1 MRVKSFL
8 LKSILFIFFWNVHSI
23 SEIKNNIIAKVGNQI
38 ITAYELENKI
48 RTVLILSNEQ
58 INQKNIDKVKKVS
71 LNSLI
76 NYKIKNAELSKF
88 NIEINQLA
96 VLNHLKNISLK
107 LNIDQNNLQPFF
119 ENNQINY
126 EKYVEE
132 IKTEFLWQKLIF
144 EIYSNKLN
152 IDENEIISEL
162 NETVKNNNTI
172 EQFRLAEIEAIFDT
186 PTQKSNLIIEIEK
199 SISENGFETTANRFS
214 SSSTSIN
221 GGDLG
226 WINSSGLSEELLKIL
241 SKLKLGENSKA
252 IIQVNKIIF
261 LKLLDK
267 RNIKNN
273 EKMDIEKLKLSLVN
287 KKRNEL
293 LKLYSNNHLSKKR
306 NSTLINLL

>member
-119 ENNQINY
+119 
-126 EKYVEE
+126 
-132 IKTEFLWQKLIF
+132 
-144 EIYSNKLN
+144 
-152 IDENEIISEL
+152 DENEIISEL

>member
-119 ENNQINY
+119 EN
-126 EKYVEE
+126 
-132 IKTEFLWQKLIF
+132 L
-144 EIYSNKLN
+144 
-152 IDENEIISEL
+152 
-162 NETVKNNNTI
+162 
-172 EQFRLAEIEAIFDT
+172 R
-186 PTQKSNLIIEIEK
+186 
-199 SISENGFETTANRFS
+199 
-214 SSSTSIN
+214 
-221 GGDLG
+221 
-226 WINSSGLSEELLKIL
+226 
-241 SKLKLGENSKA
+241 
-252 IIQVNKIIF
+252 
-261 LKLLDK
+261 
-267 RNIKNN
+267 
-273 EKMDIEKLKLSLVN
+273 
-287 KKRNEL
+287 
-293 LKLYSNNHLSKKR
+293 
-306 NSTLINLL
+306 

>member
-107 LNIDQNNLQPFF
+107 LNIDQNSLQPFF